1 MLLANKK
8 IMNINNTKVR
18 VSYGTAIV
26 LGLVKAR
33 QDVAP
38 TTAYLLWDR
47 GCIGQCTFCHRAN
60 GNERSKKLARITW
73 PEFELKDIAN
83 KLTGSNSP
91 FKRVCLQTCFNPE
104 LESDLEQIVE
114 QLLSTGAIMSMTL
127 SPTQSEFALKML
139 EKGVD
144 HIGVGLDAACESTY
158 SIHKKRNWQKD
169 WPALKDLILKAQ
181 HKIEVHLIY
190 GLGDSEEIFMKR
202 IDKIVKLGGKVSLF
216 ALTPVNGGS
225 QPEMRSYRRVQTF
238 RYLCENKNISISD
251 CSFSDGRLSG
261 INVSKA
267 NLLALLNNGDAFRTS
282 GCSDCNRPFYNES
295 PGQEF
300 YNFPRPL
307 TSQEFEACVKSL
319 TPELFID

>member
-1 MLLANKK
+1 
-8 IMNINNTKVR
+8 MNIYNSTIR

-73 PEFELKDIAN
+73 PEFELN
-83 KLTGSNSP
+83 EVVEKLAAPNPS
-91 FKRVCLQTCFNPE
+91 FKRICLQTGFNPE
-104 LESDLEQIVE
+104 LEPDLEQIVAR
-114 QLLSTGAIMSMTL
+114 LLSTGAIMSMTL

-139 EKGVD
+139 KKGVD
-144 HIGVGLDAACESTY
+144 HIGVGLDAASESTY
-158 SIHKKRNWQKD
+158 AIHKKRDWSTD
-169 WPALKDLILKAQ
+169 WPALKNLILNAR
-181 HKIEVHLIY
+181 HKIEVHMIY
-190 GLGDSEEIFMKR
+190 GLGDNEEVFMTR
-202 IDKIVKLGGKVSLF
+202 IDKIIKLGGKVSLF

-225 QPEMRSYRRVQTF
+225 PPEMDSYRRVQAF

-251 CSFSDGRLSG
+251 CTFRHGRLNS
-261 INVSKA
+261 INIA
-267 NLLALLNNGDAFRTS
+267 RADMLTLLDNGDAFRTS
-282 GCSDCNRPFYNES
+282 GCGDCNRPFYNET

-307 TSQEFEACVKSL
+307 NKQEFDACIQSL
-319 TPELFID
+319 ALELFSE